1 MNCSNWLRGEVK
13 GMANVIRNA
22 VTKFNLDAVSD
33 EELDTIISNTQAQL
47 AQMNR
52 FLSELTNERV
62 RRGLKLPDDRD
73 LSDDIPAQ
81 F

>member
-1 MNCSNWLRGEVK
+1 
-13 GMANVIRNA
+13 MANVIRNA
-22 VTKFNLDAVSD
+22 VTKFNLDSVSD

>member
-1 MNCSNWLRGEVK
+1 
-13 GMANVIRNA
+13 MANVIRNA